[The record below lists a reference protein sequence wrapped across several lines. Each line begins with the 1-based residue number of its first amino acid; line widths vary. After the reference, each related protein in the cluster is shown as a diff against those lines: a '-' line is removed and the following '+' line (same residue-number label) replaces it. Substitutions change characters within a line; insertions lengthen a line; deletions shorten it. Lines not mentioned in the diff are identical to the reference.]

1 MCQGF
6 SNFSGFSHYIVLAKL
21 ATSSIR
27 VNPFTLREAKTG
39 LMNLEIVYLQ
49 KHFLENVGRRNF
61 DQNVTTLLQIF
72 CELSLYSLVI

>member
-6 SNFSGFSHYIVLAKL
+6 SHFLVFFASFLLASL

-27 VNPFTLREAKTG
+27 VNPFTPREAKTG

-61 DQNVTTLLQIF
+61 DQNPSDNSPSDIL
-72 CELSLYSLVI
+72 